1 MILNI
6 KQCEC
11 LCFRGR
17 KSVENIIWHRFT
29 SLLREIIAQK
39 KSATNRAEIIEANAG
54 IRATEFPEER
64 RNMARTK
71 PLGVYAERKDLI
83 SRKIRG
89 RIAESG
95 LRPADIFR
103 RKVIDRS
110 TYYHRLGD
118 AGTLRLEEIWRME
131 AAGVKFT
138 NEDLLAMFGR

>member
-1 MILNI
+1 M
-6 KQCEC
+6 
-11 LCFRGR
+11 
-17 KSVENIIWHRFT
+17 
-29 SLLREIIAQK
+29 
-39 KSATNRAEIIEANAG
+39 NRNEKVGQNTG
-54 IRATEFPEER
+54 ICVTALPEER

-110 TYYHRLGD
+110 TYYHRMGD

-131 AAGVKFT
+131 AAGVKFSDA
-138 NEDLLAMFGR
+138 DLLAMFGR